1 VTIPRSRRAVG
12 IACAAVSVA
21 VLAGAAILVTIRP
34 VAPTATPVP
43 SPLPVVQ
50 TPWPTPTPAPSG
62 TPPAI
67 TPAATTSLPPAGS
80 YPVVDSC
87 ESSSVPWAVP
97 VPGSPTINP
106 GSFTLHVPV
115 LEYHRIVPAVE
126 AGNSVPGLVVSP
138 ERFSQQLDALQK
150 AGWHTITIAQL
161 ADDLA
166 AQLTP
171 VPKTFAITFD
181 DGWDDGYTY
190 ALPILQ
196 KHGFVGTFFVIAGR
210 IDHPGFLSSAH
221 LLALIAAGDEIGDH
235 TMDHTELSS
244 VSPSR
249 MSFEVD
255 AAAARIAQVT
265 GYWPESLAYPYG
277 GVDARVKDVVARCRQ
292 LRIAVLD
299 GPLTMTYPAPS
310 VAAGATGAPAR
321 VEHLEAYETAGDPFD
336 VPRIKVGPSMTGA
349 QVMARMGPSPT

>member
-1 VTIPRSRRAVG
+1 VTFPRSRGATV
-12 IACAAVSVA
+12 IACAAALVA
-21 VLAGAAILVTIRP
+21 LVAGTAILVAMRP
-34 VAPTATPVP
+34 AAPAVTPVP
-43 SPLPVVQ
+43 SPVADVATAGPTS
-50 TPWPTPTPAPSG
+50 TPEPSG
-62 TPPAI
+62 TPVATP
-67 TPAATTSLPPAGS
+67 PAATPVATPLPPAGS

-244 VSPSR
+244 VGTSR
-249 MSFEVD
+249 MAFEVD

-265 GYWPESLAYPYG
+265 GFWPESLAYPYG
-277 GVDARVKDVVARCRQ
+277 GVNARVSSVVAQCRQ
-292 LRIAVLD
+292 LRMAVLD
-299 GPLTMTYPAPS
+299 GPLKMTYPAPS
-310 VAAGATGAPAR
+310 PAAGATQAPAR
-321 VEHLEAYETAGDPFD
+321 VVELEAYETAATRFA
-336 VPRIKVGPSMTGA
+336 VPRIKISPSMTGA
-349 QVMARMGPSPT
+349 QIIARMG